1 MRQTQFMLL
10 NIYVLTKII
19 IIIVVKH
26 FTLRAHNKTHIVF
39 ESAQDKILQNYKI
52 LPYFHFMHVYFMQS

>member
-1 MRQTQFMLL
+1 M
-10 NIYVLTKII
+10 I

-26 FTLRAHNKTHIVF
+26 FTLRAHNKTHTVF

-52 LPYFHFMHVYFMQS
+52 LPCFHFMHVYLMQS